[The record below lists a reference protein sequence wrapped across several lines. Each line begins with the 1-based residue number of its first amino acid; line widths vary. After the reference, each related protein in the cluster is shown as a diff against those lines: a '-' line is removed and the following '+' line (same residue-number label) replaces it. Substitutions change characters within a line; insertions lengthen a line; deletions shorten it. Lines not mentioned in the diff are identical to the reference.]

1 MTAFAFAV
9 AMAALGVNGPED
21 EVQHQWDAI
30 GWRVHEDNVRRLR
43 QRIFKAVQDGHL
55 AKARN
60 LQKLMLRSW
69 SNTLVSVRQ
78 AAQRNTGRKTAGVDG
93 EVALTSPARMELAVR
108 VHSQLASWQPCA
120 VKRVYIPKAGNRA
133 KLRPLGIPTDLAYDE
148 VA

>member
-30 GWRVHEDNVRRLR
+30 GWRAHEDNVRRLR
-43 QRIFKAVQDGHL
+43 QRIFKAVQDGDL

-60 LQKLMLRSW
+60 LQKLMVRSW

-78 AAQRNTGRKTAGVDG
+78 ATQRNTGRKTAGIDG
-93 EVALTSPARMELAVR
+93 EVALTSPARM
-108 VHSQLASWQPCA
+108 
-120 VKRVYIPKAGNRA
+120 
-133 KLRPLGIPTDLAYDE
+133 
-148 VA
+148 